1 MTLRLDPWTPS
12 YESALQVEEEDAG
25 GVPNVKHFVETDD
38 WRVIEPT
45 PPEPFPES
53 VFFIDGV
60 RRIDTGVVD
69 EADGGIAYGLLGSFA
84 AGATVHRGGRAE
96 IYRELIER
104 RVVLGAGREQDPI
117 RVPAGSVTL
126 HYEPSST
133 PENSRSK
140 VVAEIQVL
148 MRKLEGDLGREI
160 AQQAALTFV
169 DGPLTYLLPLE
180 EPILGYVKTHS
191 RYYVGPDLMPVLNA
205 LTTGTRTPV
214 FQFGSEGVGRYSWYT
229 RVGPRRALDY
239 SMAGVVRV
247 EISSTVGA
255 QTAARYADLSTAI
268 LPRFA
273 TTAAWDPRAPQNLY
287 PVSALESRLH
297 QRMGDREFVRRSIAV
312 HFQRLMSDGSVGEA
326 A

>member
-1 MTLRLDPWTPS
+1 MPLTLRLDPWTPT

-25 GVPNVKHFVETDD
+25 GVPDVNHFVETDD
-38 WRVIEPT
+38 WRVIEP
-45 PPEPFPES
+45 PRPDPLPS
-53 VFFIDGV
+53 PVFFIDGV

-69 EADGGIAYGLLGSFA
+69 EADGGIAYGLLGSYA
-84 AGATVHRGGRAE
+84 AGATVHRDGRAD
-96 IYRELIER
+96 IYAEHIAR
-104 RVVLGAGREQDPI
+104 RVILGAGREHAPI
-117 RVPAGSVTL
+117 HVPAGSLTL
-126 HYEPSST
+126 QYDPAST

-148 MRKLEGDLGREI
+148 MRKLEGDLGRDI
-160 AQQAALTFV
+160 AQQAELTFV

-180 EPILGYVKTHS
+180 EPILGYVKTHA
-191 RYYVGPDLMPVLNA
+191 RYYVGPDLIPVLNA
-205 LTTGTRTPV
+205 LTTGTRTPI
-214 FQFGSEGVGRYSWYT
+214 FQFGTEGVGRYSWYT
-229 RVGPRRALDY
+229 RVGPKRAMDY

-255 QTAARYADLSTAI
+255 ETAAKYADLSTAI

-297 QRMGDREFVRRSIAV
+297 QRLGDREFVRRSIAV
-312 HFQRLMSDGSVGEA
+312 HFQRLMEA